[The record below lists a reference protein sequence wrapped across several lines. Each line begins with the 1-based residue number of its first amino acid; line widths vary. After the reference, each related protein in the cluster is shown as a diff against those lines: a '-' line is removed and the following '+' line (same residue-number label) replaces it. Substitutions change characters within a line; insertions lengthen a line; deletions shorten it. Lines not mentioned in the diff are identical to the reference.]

1 MEPTKIFASPCQRA
15 GALEAEGRGRHGHEL
30 LLVVADLGR
39 NQLDRARLL
48 LFFLFFVLKMIIM
61 VIISSLGGPVPRTS
75 GGRDD
80 VEELVEDDL
89 GGLDEL
95 HVVPADG
102 EDVVPDLDGEGAL
115 LLGGGGGGR
124 LGGGAH
130 LGEQLIHDPLVG
142 LRGGSVVVVRLK
154 LASAGVVVV
163 GAVEYNVSAAAPL
176 ETRPERVELLGLG
189 VERGRGRDDRG
200 RARLLL
206 RQRLVQLIPTTI
218 EDRKR
223 ILERTDILGSNSTKY
238 WPHLQYW
245 VVCGLGL
252 QPRLLSSSRWSMWTR
267 ATSGQRSSLQ
277 PDSRAVFRPSISSC
291 ME

>member
-1 MEPTKIFASPCQRA
+1 
-15 GALEAEGRGRHGHEL
+15 
-30 LLVVADLGR
+30 
-39 NQLDRARLL
+39 
-48 LFFLFFVLKMIIM
+48 MIVK
-61 VIISSLGGPVPRTS
+61 VIPSLGGPVPRTS

-142 LRGGSVVVVRLK
+142 LRGGSVVVNVRLK

-163 GAVEYNVSAAAPL
+163 GAAECIVGGAASL
-176 ETRPERVELLGLG
+176 EARPERVELLGLG
-189 VERGRGRDDRG
+189 VERGRGRDDGG

-206 RQRLVQLIPTTI
+206 RQRLVQLVPKIFFGYLYKNILENGKSII
-218 EDRKR
+218 EDRKKM
-223 ILERTDILGSNSTKY
+223 LE
-238 WPHLQYW
+238 
-245 VVCGLGL
+245 
-252 QPRLLSSSRWSMWTR
+252 SRK
-267 ATSGQRSSLQ
+267 TS
-277 PDSRAVFRPSISSC
+277 
-291 ME
+291 

>member
-48 LFFLFFVLKMIIM
+48 LFFFLF
-61 VIISSLGGPVPRTS
+61 VIIKVIPSLGGPVPRTS

-115 LLGGGGGGR
+115 LLR
-124 LGGGAH
+124 R
-130 LGEQLIHDPLVG
+130 E
-142 LRGGSVVVVRLK
+142 
-154 LASAGVVVV
+154 
-163 GAVEYNVSAAAPL
+163 
-176 ETRPERVELLGLG
+176 
-189 VERGRGRDDRG
+189 GRGRELAWWRRSFW
-200 RARLLL
+200 RAAC
-206 RQRLVQLIPTTI
+206 P
-218 EDRKR
+218 
-223 ILERTDILGSNSTKY
+223 
-238 WPHLQYW
+238 
-245 VVCGLGL
+245 
-252 QPRLLSSSRWSMWTR
+252 
-267 ATSGQRSSLQ
+267 RSSC
-277 PDSRAVFRPSISSC
+277 PTPRWPCCCSS
-291 ME
+291 